1 MVTGIA
7 YSHHCVSSCAVSIKD
22 YWVLRVGEL
31 LSVFLL
37 EGLLVLVHTMFF
49 AKISRCFM
57 KFWES
62 MPVGVEEVW
71 NKTIPIDILGRTS
84 TLLRRLGQFHCTALL
99 HNGNAFVCLNIVL
112 ILQVNLKIWRN
123 RTVVCCKGCAAAYMA
138 WRSCLSFSRVISD
151 CLSKKLRMLPF
162 NYSSAEIITSVAFMH
177 CTSIVYI
184 KNEFVNTVHK
194 PMRKFI
200 A

>member
-1 MVTGIA
+1 ML
-7 YSHHCVSSCAVSIKD
+7 C
-22 YWVLRVGEL
+22 
-31 LSVFLL
+31 
-37 EGLLVLVHTMFF
+37 FF

-84 TLLRRLGQFHCTALL
+84 TLLRRLGKFHHTALL
-99 HNGNAFVCLNIVL
+99 HYGNAFDCLNIVF

-123 RTVVCCKGCAAAYMA
+123 RTIVCCKGCAAAYMA
-138 WRSCLSFSRVISD
+138 WRRCLSFSRVISD

-184 KNEFVNTVHK
+184 KTNLSILYINQRGSSLHK
-194 PMRKFI
+194 PSDNVHVYI
-200 A
+200 Y